1 MRHYWIK
8 TCWFLPEDVN
18 SQPHH
23 MAGHRHKTER
33 EWQLSGLAT
42 FKGSKK
48 EGPIELGTKGQQP
61 QELPLS
67 EREDR

>member
-1 MRHYWIK
+1 
-8 TCWFLPEDVN
+8 
-18 SQPHH
+18 